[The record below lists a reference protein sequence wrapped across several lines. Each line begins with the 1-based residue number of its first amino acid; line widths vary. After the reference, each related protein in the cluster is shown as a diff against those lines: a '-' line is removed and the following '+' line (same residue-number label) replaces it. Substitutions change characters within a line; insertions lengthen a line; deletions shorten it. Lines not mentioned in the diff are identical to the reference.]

1 MPPGASVLTQRVVIV
16 ALALVV
22 ASTGGG
28 VAADAV
34 AVKTVPVP
42 LDAAHPDE
50 TRVGRLRYR
59 GGLWLSSDDRRFGG
73 FSSLRV
79 VTRDGVPW
87 LMAISDEGRWLS
99 ARLVHDAAGTLTGL
113 AETEMGVL
121 QDPEGRPLVAKEAAD
136 AESLAVM
143 PDGSFVVG
151 FEHQHRLWRYA
162 ANNGRPEG
170 PASPVAGP
178 PELAQA
184 PENGGLEAV
193 VALRSGRLLAFT
205 EFWVHED
212 RIRGWFD
219 GPEAWKPLGYR
230 FDGPYRP
237 SDAALLPS
245 GDVLV
250 LERAYSPQRGV
261 VGIHFR
267 RIEQR
272 RLKAGASLPS
282 QLMARLAPPLLLD
295 NFEGVDCRREPNGDT
310 VLYVISDDNFNPAQR
325 TLLLKFQLQ

>member
-1 MPPGASVLTQRVVIV
+1 VRLGAAAVLVLL
-16 ALALVV
+16 LASL
-22 ASTGGG
+22 GGG
-28 VAADAV
+28 VSADAV
-34 AVKTVPVP
+34 AVRAVPVQ
-42 LDAAHPDE
+42 LDPAHPDQV
-50 TRVGRLRYR
+50 RVGRLRFR

-79 VTRDGVPW
+79 LDRDGAPW
-87 LMAISDEGRWLS
+87 LVAVSDEGRWLS
-99 ARLVHDAAGTLTGL
+99 ARLVHDAAGALTGL

-121 QDPEGRPLVAKEAAD
+121 QDTEGRPLAAKEAAD
-136 AESLAVM
+136 AESLALL

-151 FEHQHRLWRYA
+151 FEHQHRLWRYSGTG
-162 ANNGRPEG
+162 GRPEG
-170 PASPVAGP
+170 PASPVAAP

-193 VALRSGRLLAFT
+193 VALASGRLLAFT
-205 EFWVHED
+205 EFWVQED

-267 RIEQR
+267 RVEQR
-272 RLKAGASLPS
+272 RLKGGASLPS
-282 QLMARLAPPLLLD
+282 QIVARLAPPLLLD
-295 NFEGVDCRREPNGDT
+295 NFEGVDCRRQPDGAT
-310 VLYVISDDNFNPAQR
+310 VLYVISDDNFNPEQR
-325 TLLLKFQLQ
+325 TLLLKFELN